1 VPELTPAD
9 VLPGRSGVRAQA
21 VGRDGALIDDFVV
34 ERTERALHV
43 RNAPSP
49 AATACLA
56 IAAHVADEAGDTPFE

>member
-1 VPELTPAD
+1 
-9 VLPGRSGVRAQA
+9 VRAQA
-21 VGRDGALIDDFVV
+21 VGRDGALIDDFVF